1 MILIYIYAF
10 LPKRLPKIET
20 FFRIGRIYKYPEWI
34 LMGEIMKKLMT
45 RNEEIILLT
54 ILKLEGNAYGVSIQK
69 QINQNT
75 GEKWSFASIY
85 QPLDNLVR
93 KKYVR
98 RKKGDPTAKRG
109 GKSKFYYEVTREG
122 LKNLKMLKK
131 AHDQV
136 WSGIP
141 EISLENRK

>member
-1 MILIYIYAF
+1 M
-10 LPKRLPKIET
+10 PKFI
-20 FFRIGRIYKYPEWI
+20 
-34 LMGEIMKKLMT
+34 T

-54 ILKLEGNAYGVSIQK
+54 ILKLRGNAYGVSIRR
-69 QINQNT
+69 QIYLDT

-98 RKKGDPTAKRG
+98 RTKGDPTSRRG

-122 LKNLKMLKK
+122 LRNLQKLKE
-131 AHDQV
+131 AHEKV
-136 WSGIP
+136 WSGVP
-141 EISLENRK
+141 EVYVEDGR